1 MYFGISRSSIQKWF
15 IKQSLVHNKRT
26 IIISLIATLMMGSGL
41 QFLVIDDDMMKMLP
55 KNLDSRIAW
64 DKVQEEFG
72 STEVI
77 FISFGKKGEH
87 IFSPD
92 AFAALWDISV
102 KLNSLPEIEKVE
114 SISTITRLDNDSG
127 FMEIDALQSDRE
139 LMEADIQQIKLYLG
153 KNPNVKDR
161 FISQNEDYL
170 IVMVQPFD
178 GIGLDQV
185 RNEVVDVVKPI
196 LVDYD
201 VHYGGSAYLT
211 GTIPGIIRDDVQ
223 SLMKVGLIIMVLI
236 LLLNLRSIPGL
247 AMVMMVI
254 GLSLFAMMGFLGWAY
269 KFTGSDRFLFT
280 LVNTSMP
287 IILLTIA
294 NSDGV
299 HVITKFFKEM
309 RYKKDV
315 NSALISSM
323 NSLLL
328 PIFLTTITTV
338 AAFLTMIFSPLEP
351 MIGYGISISVGIT
364 WAWLLSSLML
374 PAVIS
379 LKKWDFN
386 SKSILE
392 ESAFEKLIDRF
403 GKVIP
408 KHPGYIFSS
417 GLIMVFIGIFGFFK
431 VSVDV
436 NIAYF
441 FKPGTEI
448 RDSMDFMDKEMTG
461 TMDIRA
467 RVEGDIKNP
476 QILNDMLSLQQFM
489 ENNDKISLSYSI
501 ADVVKQMHRTVME
514 DDSTYEIIPE
524 NREKVNNLFTMYS
537 MSGDPEDFSSMVD
550 DTYKAGLITA
560 LSRIMSTDEIFSYVE
575 KVNSYIHE
583 NLKSDI
589 KIHVTGMIVVF
600 RDMVLM
606 IIKSSALSIVFSL
619 LVIGCIAA
627 IFFKRFLWGMLAV
640 VPLSSAVIL
649 NFGLMGHFNISLNHI
664 TAILSSIIIG
674 VGVDFAV
681 HYISQFM
688 RLSRSVDTNKLSR
701 AVMDDVGYPIIL
713 DAASNMGFGALLFSA
728 FLPIQYIGGLM
739 IFAMISTSLG
749 TITILSALAE
759 ILRNRLAN

>member
-476 QILNDMLSLQQFM
+476 KILNDMLSLQQFM

>member
-201 VHYGGSAYLT
+201 VHYGGAAYLT

-476 QILNDMLSLQQFM
+476 KILNDMLSLQQFM

-713 DAASNMGFGALLFSA
+713 DAASNI
-728 FLPIQYIGGLM
+728 FLPLSS
-739 IFAMISTSLG
+739 FSESLV
-749 TITILSALAE
+749 
-759 ILRNRLAN
+759 